1 VFSERLPSQN
11 RLKFS
16 FTIRSN
22 IINHRGDVG
31 GSGKKK
37 NGKKCKCFVLRGC
50 GTVKYI
56 VGARPR
62 AVI

>member
-31 GSGKKK
+31 GVGKKK
-37 NGKKCKCFVLRGC
+37 MGRNANVLCCGRG
-50 GTVKYI
+50 TMKYI